1 MPTAKPRINLTVSQE
16 AYDLLTELASVQGGS
31 RASIINDLL
40 EASMPA
46 LQRVL
51 VGLRALQERQ
61 RKLEQESADLARMDR
76 DQMVLRI
83 GEAERMLAPLLAD
96 SLGVFDKLVEDA
108 RKATQPPHSNT
119 GVTPSQPDTSSGGRK
134 GKKAKGIR
142 HKEGHQHGG
151 QGNDTTGGQ
160 KS

>member
-1 MPTAKPRINLTVSQE
+1 MPTAKPRINLTVSQ
-16 AYDLLTELASVQGGS
+16 DTFDILTELADVQGAS
-31 RASIINDLL
+31 RASIVNDLL

-46 LQRVL
+46 LKRAL

-61 RKLEQESADLARMDR
+61 RQLEQESADLARMDR

-108 RKATQPPHSNT
+108 KSPTQPPHSNT

-142 HKEGHQHGG
+142 HKDAHPHGG
-151 QGNDTTGGQ
+151 QDNGTNGGQ
-160 KS
+160 ES